1 MKKIYTLAA
10 LVAGSYF
17 GASAQNTLLIYTK
30 FPNQI
35 MFIDAFNKVIPSK
48 ALWNQ
53 QDGGYM
59 ISYNDPNDTYVEVSD
74 PNAIFKLS
82 DMHKLTKIISLP
94 LKEKM
99 SLQKCFNNEK
109 YCCEQLS
116 DKQKK
121 GTEKLLAISVMKK
134 GVDKVTP
141 VIFSE
146 KNFNEISVKENLKI
160 DWQISGVI
168 KTMYLI
174 DITTLET
181 IWQTDGFKSTELTY
195 ALLANGLKKPLE
207 KKHKY
212 QLNIVLD
219 NDQNADAK
227 YVYEFDY
234 KDLAF
239 ETQDYHFVTEE
250 AIKINWNTQQK
261 IKKAY
266 LRNITQN
273 KNVWEAEKYTSSSF
287 DYATLHSSGV
297 ATLAPSDEYQL
308 ILELDNNDVYNYD
321 FMVMLDAEEST
332 ALKQL
337 VK

>member
-10 LVAGSYF
+10 LLAGSYF

-59 ISYNDPNDTYVEVSD
+59 ISYNDPSNTYVEVSD

-94 LKEKM
+94 VKEKM

-134 GVDKVTP
+134 GVDKSTP
-141 VIFSE
+141 VVFSDN
-146 KNFNEISVKENLKI
+146 NFREISIKENLKI
-160 DWQISGVI
+160 DWQIEGTI
-168 KTMYLI
+168 KSMYLL

-181 IWQTDGFKSTELTY
+181 VWHADNYNANTVTY
-195 ALLANGLKKPLE
+195 AQLASGLKKPLE

-212 QLNIVLD
+212 QLNIVLN

-239 ETQDYHFVTEE
+239 ETQEYHFVTSE
-250 AIKINWNTQQK
+250 AVKISWNTQLK

-266 LRNITQN
+266 IRDITQN
-273 KNVWEAEKYTSSSF
+273 KNVWEAEKYAASSI
-287 DYATLHSSGV
+287 DYSSIQAGAV
-297 ATLAPSDEYQL
+297 LTPNDEYQL
-308 ILELDNNDVYNYD
+308 ILELDNNEVYNYD
-321 FMVMLDAEEST
+321 FMVMLDAEESA